1 MVMTYEYFSTIKTV
15 YMIGIKG
22 AGMVALAEL
31 LHTKGIVVSGSDV
44 AERFFSDPILQK
56 LHIPYAETFDPKNI
70 PAKVDLVIY
79 STAYSA
85 QNNAEV
91 AAALERSLP
100 MVSYPEALGL
110 LMKEKFSIAVCGTHG
125 KTTTTALAAHVL
137 ACGDKDPSAIVGS
150 AVMGWNGG
158 ARVGKG
164 QYFVVE
170 ADEYQNKFFHYHPM
184 AAIVTNVDWDHPD
197 FFPTFASY
205 KDSFSHF
212 LRRIPPHGFIIACG
226 DDADV
231 ADVVRAAQCTVL
243 TYGFSRECDFIISAP
258 EQHRE
263 EGKIIQRFSVFHEG
277 EKYGTFNL
285 PLVGRHNM
293 SNATAVIA
301 LAFKLGIPPAAV
313 REGVETFRGTAR
325 RFEQR
330 GTFEGATLIDDY
342 AHHPAEIVATLTA
355 AREAYP
361 DRKIWAV
368 FHPHTFSRT
377 EALKEEF
384 VQSFDSAD
392 YVLLLDIYP
401 SARENGGTIG
411 SGDLARAINAY
422 VPQKAVHTPT
432 IADAVELLRREV
444 REGSVIITLGAGD
457 VWRVHEYLTKIKNP
471 DAMKESHDV
480 KNTP

>member
-1 MVMTYEYFSTIKTV
+1 MAEKPLSHYRRIHL
-15 YMIGIKG
+15 IGIKG

-70 PAKVDLVIY
+70 PAKVDLVIH

-325 RFEQR
+325 RFEQ
-330 GTFEGATLIDDY
+330 
-342 AHHPAEIVATLTA
+342 
-355 AREAYP
+355 
-361 DRKIWAV
+361 
-368 FHPHTFSRT
+368 SRT
-377 EALKEEF
+377 F
-384 VQSFDSAD
+384 
-392 YVLLLDIYP
+392 
-401 SARENGGTIG
+401 
-411 SGDLARAINAY
+411 
-422 VPQKAVHTPT
+422 
-432 IADAVELLRREV
+432 
-444 REGSVIITLGAGD
+444 
-457 VWRVHEYLTKIKNP
+457 
-471 DAMKESHDV
+471 
-480 KNTP
+480 